1 MLFSHLLLA
10 HTFIFT
16 ILNCTG
22 LPPPLDLPMATVRRP
37 AVGPVPVDR
46 IIKSRFS
53 DQSLTEIQKPRT
65 KSISTSKN
73 DSARPP
79 SAGTPVINISVENNS
94 IINNT
99 PPTTNH
105 ASNSTTDPSALADEL
120 DYITITTPA
129 ISTPNAL
136 SSHRT
141 DKASRI
147 LGIKHRR
154 SMEPI
159 PASARNSIVSTRS
172 ARDPPPMASF
182 VPTLPL
188 TSLYVVSGLPKSP
201 HTWTLADPDSVM
213 GLHHSDGAVSRW
225 WRPEVLGST
234 VSPGAG
240 GGKKKKRGK
249 NEEVMKGA
257 GALSKQEVGKM
268 LSKALKVS
276 ETLYTQSILST
287 FIGSSLLLAK
297 LKSSRPLFS
306 RHLPFILLPLRFLRP
321 IPLWLPRH
329 LVTSFAHLSSLAPT
343 TVLLRQLLPIP
354 TLTTHLPVLLQ
365 LTSVRLAFLA
375 TAHTILLPLWPLP
388 TLAS

>member
-1 MLFSHLLLA
+1 
-10 HTFIFT
+10 
-16 ILNCTG
+16 
-22 LPPPLDLPMATVRRP
+22 MATVRRP